1 MRPRPPGDTTIRRRY
16 MMSTAIPVPLES
28 DMPSTT
34 SSPARPAILGGSP
47 AVTAPQDQA
56 HRWPIVT
63 EEDEQAVLAV
73 LRSGEL
79 SINEVVFALEEDYRS
94 WLDMPFA
101 VAHNNGTAAIHAT
114 LHAFGIAPGDEV
126 IVLSATWWS
135 SVMPVLHQGGVPVFA
150 ETEEHCLG
158 LDPADVEKRLT
169 DRTKAIIIVHLFGMP
184 SKMDELLDLARHHD
198 LKVLEDASHA
208 HGAVYKGRKI
218 GTLADAAVF
227 SMQANKLAPSSEGG
241 MFLTRDKDLYE
252 KVIRWGHYERL
263 LPMKDS
269 PNRRFAAT
277 GFGFKHRMSPLS
289 AAFARSQFKR
299 LDERNRRRNENC
311 IRLSE
316 QLEKLGFQTFLA
328 PEGVQ
333 RVYFEFLI
341 RYDATATGLPIG
353 DLARA
358 LQAEGAHVGAPRYPL
373 LHQQPMFTE
382 GVWAKIARLDGT
394 GIPLRQYDPRDLP
407 RTTAGNAA
415 LLKLPSFPQ
424 ASVELIDQYAAAFE
438 KVLAHAD
445 DLPRET
451 A

>member
-1 MRPRPPGDTTIRRRY
+1 
-16 MMSTAIPVPLES
+16 MS
-28 DMPSTT
+28 STT
-34 SSPARPAILGGSP
+34 STSAKPAILGGSP
-47 AVTAPQDQA
+47 AVTLPQDEA
-56 HRWPIVT
+56 NRWPIVT
-63 EEDEQAVLAV
+63 ETDEQAVLAV
-73 LRSGEL
+73 LRTGDL

-94 WLDMPFA
+94 WLDVPFA
-101 VAHNNGTAAIHAT
+101 VAHNNGTGAIHAT
-114 LHAFGIAPGDEV
+114 LNAFGIGPGDEV
-126 IVLSATWWS
+126 IVPSATWWS
-135 SVMPVLHQGGVPVFA
+135 SVMPILHQGGVPVFA
-150 ETEEHCLG
+150 ETEEQCIG
-158 LDPADVEKRLT
+158 LDPADVEKRIT
-169 DRTKAIIIVHLFGMP
+169 ERTKAMIIVDLFGMP
-184 SKMDELLDLARHHD
+184 SKMDELLDIARKHD

-218 GTLADAAVF
+218 GTLGDAAVF

-241 MFLTRDKDLYE
+241 MFLTGDKDLYE
-252 KVIRWGHYERL
+252 KVIRYGHYERL
-263 LPMKDS
+263 LPMKGS

-277 GFGFKHRMSPLS
+277 GFGHKFRMSPLS

-299 LDERNRRRNENC
+299 LEERNRRRNENC

-316 QLEKLGFQTFLA
+316 QLERLGFQTFPA
-328 PEGVQ
+328 PEGVE

-341 RYDATATGLPIG
+341 RYDETATGLPIG

-358 LQAEGAHVGAPRYPL
+358 LQAEGALVGAPRYPL

-382 GVWAKIARLDGT
+382 GVWASIARLEGT

-407 RTTAGNAA
+407 RTTAGNAS

-424 ASVELIDQYAAAFE
+424 ASAELIDQYAAAFE
-438 KVLAHAD
+438 KVLAHAG